1 MIKKA
6 FTIIELII
14 VVFIIGV
21 LAASVIVS
29 LSGVKPAARNAR
41 RNADLQAVAQF
52 INLYS
57 NAGANEDKVPT
68 AEVNAEAGV
77 INYTRNSG
85 ENNWDDNYDGL
96 ADSLVPTYTNILPTD
111 PKYKAAG
118 DNNRYGY
125 QSYDQDM
132 STQTWGTTSS
142 YRFVLV
148 ATRENEGQGVSP
160 ITVSQ

>member
-1 MIKKA
+1 M
-6 FTIIELII
+6 IELII
-14 VVFIIGV
+14 VIFIIGV

-29 LSGVKPAARNAR
+29 LGGVKPAALNAR

-57 NAGANEDKVPT
+57 NAAVNEDKVPT
-68 AEVNAEAGV
+68 AGVNTEFGV

-85 ENNWDDNYDGL
+85 ENSWDDNYDGL
-96 ADSLVPTYTNILPTD
+96 AASLVPTYTQILPTD
-111 PKYKAAG
+111 PKYTTAG

-125 QSYDQDM
+125 QSYNQDM
-132 STQTWGTTSS
+132 SAATWGTASS
-142 YRFVLV
+142 YRFVLE
-148 ATRENEGQGVSP
+148 ATREDEGNGVLP